1 MTFAQEGEEH
11 ESPNQRIKIE
21 DRKVSISSENEFRF
35 TKAKKDF
42 ARKHRDF
49 ADNEI
54 TERSQKDDNTTFNLE
69 TYLHP
74 TNPSSLIDRQMMKLK
89 QSQQSKRSKNE
100 KLKSS
105 LGAQDKLSDGSFE
118 TYRKGEDNEAQKR
131 ADLTAS
137 INSFIT
143 KEQQQLTTSRLQREI
158 QGSSA
163 RRGQINED
171 LDFVENEEQAE
182 MQESVSDILKKFK
195 EDQERIMNEGLMTGT
210 LNRKKY
216 DDDNEF
222 ISQQPEQMEYDEDM
236 QNQLMESQSS
246 ANQMQKPQLNQDLY
260 DDLDQEPT
268 SQKNFQEYIDMFEN
282 YVNTFGKK

>member
-1 MTFAQEGEEH
+1 
-11 ESPNQRIKIE
+11 
-21 DRKVSISSENEFRF
+21 
-35 TKAKKDF
+35 
-42 ARKHRDF
+42 
-49 ADNEI
+49 
-54 TERSQKDDNTTFNLE
+54 
-69 TYLHP
+69 
-74 TNPSSLIDRQMMKLK
+74 
-89 QSQQSKRSKNE
+89 
-100 KLKSS
+100 
-105 LGAQDKLSDGSFE
+105 
-118 TYRKGEDNEAQKR
+118 
-131 ADLTAS
+131 
-137 INSFIT
+137 
-143 KEQQQLTTSRLQREI
+143 
-158 QGSSA
+158 
-163 RRGQINED
+163 
-171 LDFVENEEQAE
+171 